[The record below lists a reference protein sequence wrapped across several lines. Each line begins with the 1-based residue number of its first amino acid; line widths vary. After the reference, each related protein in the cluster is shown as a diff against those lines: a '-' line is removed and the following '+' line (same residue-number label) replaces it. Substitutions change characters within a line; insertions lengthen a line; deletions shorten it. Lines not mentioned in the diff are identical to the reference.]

1 MQNEQELNIISKF
14 NELKCKQSKVKR
26 ALRDKKYRDNKKEKL
41 KMALKRTKTDLEI
54 IETES
59 DYTYRVDSDVFC
71 FVQSPIMKQVIN
83 ELEQLQSEAE
93 DVSSIGSD
101 LLAVL
106 RRNKLLLPLKT
117 SILEMTARKATLTAL
132 KLNLERSVQQIG
144 PTLDTATHDD
154 QIRFYENKIKIAL
167 ISKSLDPVV
176 NAVRLAQEKEII
188 DIVNPST
195 VIATATTTTTPAITA
210 TTTTTTPASSSWF
223 GR

>member
-1 MQNEQELNIISKF
+1 MS
-14 NELKCKQSKVKR
+14 
-26 ALRDKKYRDNKKEKL
+26 
-41 KMALKRTKTDLEI
+41 LKRTKTDLEI

-59 DYTYRVDSDVFC
+59 DYTFQVDSNIFS
-71 FVQSPIMKQVIN
+71 FEQSPIMKLVIGELNQV
-83 ELEQLQSEAE
+83 QSEAE
-93 DVSSIGSD
+93 DLSNVGSD
-101 LLAVL
+101 LLAIL
-106 RRNKLLLPLKT
+106 RNKKLLLPLKT
-117 SILEMTARKATLTAL
+117 SIMEMTARKATLTAL
-132 KLNLERSVQQIG
+132 KLNLERGVQQIG

-176 NAVRLAQEKEII
+176 NAVRLAQEKEVI